1 MNACRTCSFERKQ
14 AELEALRQDL
24 AASMLR
30 EPMSLEET
38 AARYVRPSL
47 QQHFITMCT

>member
-1 MNACRTCSFERKQ
+1 MTACRIWLFERKQ

-30 EPMSLEET
+30 EPMSLEAT